1 MTHVTLKSGDLELVL
16 DPGFGGDIL
25 SIKTVPKNQEI
36 LLKTPWADRA
46 EGVITGEQR
55 PFTSDPVAHWMEHY
69 RGGWQMITPNAGHPR
84 EIHGAPVGFH
94 GEAAISTWTVL
105 ESHPHHIR
113 ISLDLISIPVRIER
127 EISLEKNQISI
138 KDQITNLSSLDL
150 EFDYSSHPAFGGT
163 LLDGEVSIETSATKF
178 TLDEESD
185 SSHGVP
191 GSTHQWPLIKNENG
205 SNLDVSKLP
214 TNGSNLWVF
223 GWLSEFAGPKWY
235 RVINKEKNLT
245 FEMRWESQYLDFA
258 WFWLEFNS
266 SQGFPWFGRVR
277 TFAIEPS
284 STQTSGK
291 SRKSILNLTPYQ
303 STEFKQKVT
312 VTF

>member
-25 SIKTVPKNQEI
+25 SIMTLPNNQE
-36 LLKTPWADRA
+36 LLLRTPWADRA
-46 EGVITGEQR
+46 EDVIAGRQT
-55 PFTSDPVAHWMEHY
+55 PFSLDPVAHWMEHY
-69 RGGWQMITPNAGHPR
+69 RGGWQLITPNAGDPR
-84 EIHGAPVGFH
+84 KIHGAAVGFH
-94 GEAAISTWTVL
+94 GEAAISQWTIV
-105 ESHPHHIR
+105 ESTPESVR

-127 EISLEKNQISI
+127 VISLANNEISIT
-138 KDQITNLSSLDL
+138 DQITNLSGVDL
-150 EFDYSSHPAFGGT
+150 EFDYSSHPAFGGA

-178 TLDEESD
+178 TLDEESE
-185 SSHGVP
+185 SAHGAS
-191 GSTHQWPLIKNENG
+191 GSTHQWPLIKSENG
-205 SNLDVSKLP
+205 KTLDVSKLP
-214 TNGSNLWVF
+214 THGSNLWVF
-223 GWLSEFAGPKWY
+223 GWLSAFDGPKWY
-235 RVINKEKNLT
+235 RISNKEKNLS
-245 FEMRWESQYLDFA
+245 FEMRWESEFLDFA

-291 SRKSILNLTPYQ
+291 NRKSLLNLTPHQ
-303 STEFKQKVT
+303 STEIKQKVT